1 MDIKVT
7 WLDGNWE
14 DESLMSRSGGQVG
27 GIKQQ
32 KGQCV
37 TAHDVRAAKSKVSKE
52 RQWMVANAA
61 RCQVI

>member
-27 GIKQQ
+27 SYQ
-32 KGQCV
+32 
-37 TAHDVRAAKSKVSKE
+37 TAE
-52 RQWMVANAA
+52 RSVMLQHMTLEQPRV
-61 RCQVI
+61 RCQEDNG